1 MRINYETAPETV
13 VQLLLREWRLRVPS
27 LVISVLGGL
36 ANAPLQAKLGRV
48 VQRGLLRAAKTTGA
62 WVITN
67 GLDSGNCRCPN
78 CFCRPGGLRLIDWFA
93 SPRFAVAA

>member
-1 MRINYETAPETV
+1 MRINYDTPPETV
-13 VQLLLREWRLRVPS
+13 VHLLLREWRLRVPS

-67 GLDSGNCRCPN
+67 GLDTG
-78 CFCRPGGLRLIDWFA
+78 
-93 SPRFAVAA
+93 